1 MCCELRTDDRI
12 GYYPRLILL
21 LPNIIVLAIII
32 VAHPRHASSET
43 MASITEQIRSPP
55 RTNVREGST
64 EWLANL
70 QGLQNLMGL
79 LYVTTSSIS

>member
-1 MCCELRTDDRI
+1 MCCELRTDDRT

-32 VAHPRHASSET
+32 VAHPPRPSSEGRVT
-43 MASITEQIRSPP
+43 ITEQIKSPP
-55 RTNVREGST
+55 RTNARDGST

-79 LYVTTSSIS
+79 MYVITSIS